1 MNLRQID
8 LNLLVIFDALMR
20 EKSVTRAALHIGV
33 TQPAVS
39 NALNRLRHLF
49 KDDLLVR
56 TPTGME
62 PTRRAEELAPAIDQ
76 ILRAINGLVDNPH
89 AFDPPTADLT
99 FHIRLSD
106 VLAFL
111 LLPRLAHSIA
121 AAAPA
126 VHVETVHLSPHRTV
140 DALESG
146 AIDIAVSTGLHGSSA
161 IREQPLFDDRLICLA
176 RAGHPRIG
184 AEPDLEGFLAA
195 RHIRVAQSPIDDRFV
210 DNWLTAHGLRRQVSL
225 TVPHWLS
232 VPHVV
237 RETDLIAVMSERAA
251 TRLAQAPDVQLGTLP
266 VPDCAF
272 TWSLYWHKQH
282 QSNPAQR
289 WLRDRVTDAA
299 APLAAATTASGAKHA
314 NG

>member
-49 KDDLLVR
+49 KDELLVR

-62 PTRRAEELAPAIDQ
+62 PTQRAEELGPAVDQ

-89 AFDPPTADLT
+89 AFDPRTADLT

-111 LLPRLAHSIA
+111 LLPQFAHGIA
-121 AAAPA
+121 AEAPA

-140 DALESG
+140 EALESG
-146 AIDIAVSTGLHGSSA
+146 AIDLAISTGLHGSSA
-161 IREQPLFDDRLICLA
+161 IREQPLFDDRLICLS
-176 RAGHPRIG
+176 RVGHPRIG
-184 AEPDLEGFLAA
+184 AEPGLEDFLAA
-195 RHIRVAQSPIDDRFV
+195 RHIRVAQSPVDDRFV
-210 DNWLTAHGLRRQVSL
+210 DNWLTTHGHRRQVSL

-237 RETDLIAVMSERAA
+237 RETDLIAVMSRRAA
-251 TRLAQAPDVQLGTLP
+251 ERFIHNPGIQISQLP
-266 VPDCAF
+266 VPDCEFA
-272 TWSLYWHKQH
+272 WSLYWHKRH
-282 QSNPAQR
+282 QSNPAQQ
-289 WLRDRVTDAA
+289 WIRDRVAGAA
-299 APLAAATTASGAKHA
+299 APFAKDFV
-314 NG
+314 GM

>member
-49 KDDLLVR
+49 KDELLVR

-62 PTRRAEELAPAIDQ
+62 PTQRAEELGPAVDQ

-89 AFDPPTADLT
+89 AFDPRTADLT

-111 LLPRLAHSIA
+111 LLPQLAHSIA
-121 AAAPA
+121 ADAPA

-140 DALESG
+140 EALESG
-146 AIDIAVSTGLHGSSA
+146 AIDLAISTGLHGSSA
-161 IREQPLFDDRLICLA
+161 VREQSLFDDRLVCLS
-176 RAGHPRIG
+176 RAGHPRVAANPG
-184 AEPDLEGFLAA
+184 LEDFLAA
-195 RHIRVAQSPIDDRFV
+195 RHIRVAQSPVDDRFV
-210 DNWLTAHGLRRQVSL
+210 DNWLTTHGHRRQISL

-237 RETDLIAVMSERAA
+237 RETNLIAVMSQRAA
-251 TRLAQAPDVQLGTLP
+251 ERFAQDPGIQLGELP

-272 TWSLYWHKQH
+272 TWSLYWHKRH
-282 QSNPAQR
+282 QSNPAQQ
-289 WLRDRVTDAA
+289 WLRDRVADAT
-299 APLAAATTASGAKHA
+299 APFTKDFVGK
-314 NG
+314 

>member
-49 KDDLLVR
+49 KDELLVR
-56 TPTGME
+56 TPAGME
-62 PTRRAEELAPAIDQ
+62 PTQRAEELGPAVDQ
-76 ILRAINGLVDNPH
+76 ILRAVNGLVDNPH
-89 AFDPPTADLT
+89 AFDPRTADLT

-111 LLPRLAHSIA
+111 LLPQLAHSIA
-121 AAAPA
+121 ADAPA

-140 DALESG
+140 EALESG
-146 AIDIAVSTGLHGSSA
+146 AIDLAISTGLHGSSA
-161 IREQPLFDDRLICLA
+161 VREQPLFDDRLVCLS
-176 RAGHPRIG
+176 RAGHPRVAANPG
-184 AEPDLEGFLAA
+184 LEDFLAA
-195 RHIRVAQSPIDDRFV
+195 RHIRVAQSPVDDRLV
-210 DNWLTAHGLRRQVSL
+210 DNWLTTHGHRRQISL

-237 RETDLIAVMSERAA
+237 RETNLIAVMSQRAA
-251 TRLAQAPDVQLGTLP
+251 ERFAQDPGIQLGELP

-272 TWSLYWHKQH
+272 TWSLYWHKRH
-282 QSNPAQR
+282 QSNPAQQ
-289 WLRDRVTDAA
+289 WLRDRVADAT
-299 APLAAATTASGAKHA
+299 APFTKDFVGK
-314 NG
+314 

>member
-49 KDDLLVR
+49 KDELLVR

-62 PTRRAEELAPAIDQ
+62 PTQRAEELEPAVDQ

-89 AFDPPTADLT
+89 AFDPQTSDLK

-111 LLPRLAHSIA
+111 LLPRLAHDIA
-121 AAAPA
+121 AEAPA
-126 VHVETVHLSPHRTV
+126 VHIETVHLSPHRTV
-140 DALESG
+140 EALESG
-146 AIDIAVSTGLHGSSA
+146 AIDLAISTGLHGSSA
-161 IREQPLFDDRLICLA
+161 VREQPLFDDRLICLS
-176 RAGHPRIG
+176 RTGHPRIG
-184 AEPDLEGFLAA
+184 TKPNLEKFLSIQQ
-195 RHIRVAQSPIDDRFV
+195 IRVAQSPVDDRFV
-210 DNWLTAHGLRRQVSL
+210 DNWLTTHGHRRLISL

-237 RETDLIAVMSERAA
+237 RETDLIAVMSQRAA
-251 TRLAQAPDVQLGTLP
+251 ERFAHDPGIQLSELP

-272 TWSLYWHKQH
+272 VWSLYWHKRH
-282 QSNPAQR
+282 QSNPAQQ
-289 WLRDRVTDAA
+289 WLRDRVANAA
-299 APLAAATTASGAKHA
+299 IPFAEDFVAS
-314 NG
+314 

>member
-49 KDDLLVR
+49 KDELLVR

-62 PTRRAEELAPAIDQ
+62 PTQRAEELGPAVDQ
-76 ILRAINGLVDNPH
+76 ILRAVNGLVDNPH
-89 AFDPPTADLT
+89 AFDPRTADLT

-111 LLPRLAHSIA
+111 LLPQLAHSIA
-121 AAAPA
+121 ADAPA

-140 DALESG
+140 EALESG
-146 AIDIAVSTGLHGSSA
+146 AIDLAISTGLHGSSA
-161 IREQPLFDDRLICLA
+161 VREQPLFDDRLVCLS
-176 RAGHPRIG
+176 RAGHPCVAANPG
-184 AEPDLEGFLAA
+184 LEDFLAA
-195 RHIRVAQSPIDDRFV
+195 RHIRVAQSPVDDRFV
-210 DNWLTAHGLRRQVSL
+210 DNWLTTHGHRRQISL

-237 RETDLIAVMSERAA
+237 RETNLIAVMSQRAA
-251 TRLAQAPDVQLGTLP
+251 ERFAKDPGIQLGELP

-272 TWSLYWHKQH
+272 TWSLYWHKRH
-282 QSNPAQR
+282 QSNPAQH
-289 WLRDRVTDAA
+289 WLRDRVANAA
-299 APLAAATTASGAKHA
+299 APFAKDFA
-314 NG
+314 GK